1 MKIVYYTLVIATY
14 LKVDLLHTLEFNS
27 QDQKLHLTGLVN
39 LTDKEV
45 RDIGHAE
52 APVGWIFECHVNVA

>member
-14 LKVDLLHTLEFNS
+14 LEADLLHTLEFNS
-27 QDQKLHLTGLVN
+27 RNQKHHLPGLAN

-45 RDIGHAE
+45 REIGHAD
-52 APVGWIFECHVNVA
+52 ALVGWIF